1 MEWFNFLDTRTVF
14 SRKNFFSEF
23 LYYTDWT
30 YPYIRRMGLGIAES
44 QEENFGPEIFD
55 RPSGIISVVEW
66 NDAKANSMIRK
77 NVFKVILVIV

>member
-1 MEWFNFLDTRTVF
+1 
-14 SRKNFFSEF
+14 
-23 LYYTDWT
+23 
-30 YPYIRRMGLGIAES
+30 MGLGIAES